1 MSVDG
6 ATRDAINGAADPGR
20 SFDEWRQALM
30 ALKVAEIR
38 GEPYATLLRRSE
50 DVIRARSVLTH
61 ERVHAGLRVPDDVL
75 EHLTV
80 DELLLGQPDD
90 RVR

>member
-1 MSVDG
+1 MSIDD
-6 ATRDAINGAADPGR
+6 APRDAMNGAVDPGR
-20 SFDEWRQALM
+20 SFAEWRQAM
-30 ALKVAEIR
+30 IALKVAESR
-38 GEPYATLLRRSE
+38 REPYTALLRRSE

-61 ERVHAGLRVPDDVL
+61 ERVQAGLRVPDDVL

>member
-6 ATRDAINGAADPGR
+6 ATRDAINAAADPGR

-30 ALKVAEIR
+30 ALKVAESR
-38 GEPYATLLRRSE
+38 GEPYAALLSRSE

-61 ERVHAGLRVPDDVL
+61 ERVQAGLRVPDDVL